1 MPHIP
6 KDKKDE
12 YNLLYAPSNM
22 FMFITLFY
30 SLYERILKAKFLIS
44 QKIKQDMA
52 EMDVTENSSL
62 KSKLQNP

>member
-1 MPHIP
+1 
-6 KDKKDE
+6 
-12 YNLLYAPSNM
+12 
-22 FMFITLFY
+22 
-30 SLYERILKAKFLIS
+30 LKAKFLIS

>member
-1 MPHIP
+1 M
-6 KDKKDE
+6 
-12 YNLLYAPSNM
+12 YAPSNM

-52 EMDVTENSSL
+52 EMDMTEDTSL
-62 KSKLQNP
+62 KSKLQNPQL